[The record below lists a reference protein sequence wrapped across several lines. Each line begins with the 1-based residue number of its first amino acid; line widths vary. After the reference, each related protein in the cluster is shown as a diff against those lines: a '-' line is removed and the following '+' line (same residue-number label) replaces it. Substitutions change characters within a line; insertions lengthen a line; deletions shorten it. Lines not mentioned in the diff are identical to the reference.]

1 MFIVN
6 EWYKAMSGFELM
18 KARIE
23 TRGAS
28 RDDRIAKSKYDSFQ
42 AALEDSYQAE
52 IITILDDQGNK
63 TDQKWRCL
71 INPSRLTEQFDKKVI
86 SIDFESGIK
95 EGDVFF
101 WDRTNLYWL
110 VNLQQHTE
118 EPYFRGTITRADFE
132 IEIEGRHYFASLKGP
147 EETTTDW
154 KEKHQIYY
162 NNLNLSIAL
171 EIAKNSSTVNYFKR
185 HKIVKMKN
193 NYPDVETGEMITEEH
208 RWKVVATDKY
218 SSDKTMQVYLQEY
231 FDNEME
237 DAAAQIPEP
246 EIDETHPYIDGPAA
260 VNAFD
265 EEINYSVVG
274 LKNGMWGITNPKSVK
289 ITKSDEKSCL
299 INVITSKAGS
309 FKVVYKNDDTQIEK
323 EIVIKSF

>member
-1 MFIVN
+1 MFVVN
-6 EWYKAMSGFELM
+6 KWYKTMSGFDLM
-18 KARIE
+18 KARIR
-23 TRGAS
+23 TRGES
-28 RDDRIAKSKYDSFQ
+28 VDDRIVKSKYESFQ
-42 AALEDSYQAE
+42 AALADSYQAE
-52 IITILDDQGNK
+52 IITLLDEQGNK

-86 SIDFESGIK
+86 SIDFDSGIK

-118 EPYFRGTITRADFE
+118 ESYFRGTITRADFE

-147 EETTTDW
+147 DETTTDW

-162 NNLNLSIAL
+162 NNLNLSMMI
-171 EIAKNSSTVNYFKR
+171 EITKNSSTVNYFKR
-185 HKIVKMKN
+185 HNVIKMKN
-193 NYPDVETGEMITEEH
+193 TYPDINTGEMIEEEH

-218 SSDKTMQVYLQEY
+218 SSDRTMQVYLQEY

-237 DAAAQIPEP
+237 DAAVQSSEP
-246 EIDETHPYIDGPAA
+246 PVDETQPHILGPAE

-265 EEINYSVVG
+265 EAVSFSIVG
-274 LKNGMWGITNPKSVK
+274 LTNGRWGITNTKAVK
-289 ITKSDEKSCL
+289 ITESNEKECL
-299 INVITSKAGS
+299 IDIITSKAGS
-309 FKVVYKNDDTQIEK
+309 FKVVYKNDDTQIERV
-323 EIVIKSF
+323 IQIKSF